1 MPNTESSAEPVIGN
15 FTGNNQPDVFL
26 FLAKG
31 SSSAYTDYYQVLLDG
46 ATGNVV
52 FKDSIGHIQFASGNA
67 IDLNND
73 GRDEAIVSANYMEN
87 GRWKHRLQSFD
98 FQNGTLQEIVPLRT
112 GVNIGSTPLFTDL
125 DNDSLIDLVYLVK
138 KDSLNPMG
146 WKGVFAYHTE
156 LNTSIPNAGIAWGSY
171 LSTLNNG
178 EYHYTAVDC
187 GPGSILSNTTIVQ
200 PWCNGTA
207 SGSIT
212 PNATLG
218 TGPYTFVW
226 SNGSTSPQL
235 INVPSGSYTLQV
247 TDAAGCYEIYS
258 TQLIDPYVI
267 SFGGI
272 MPPTCPGG
280 NNGQAILNSS
290 GCPCMFS
297 NCMFLWENGITTK
310 PNNSLPEGWASVTI
324 NHPNGCIVTDSV
336 LIPLSPTIINQS
348 IVQPVTCNGD
358 TDGSIQ
364 VSTTMATPPVLYSW
378 SNGAASDSITNL
390 SPGSYTLIVSDARPC
405 YDTLTYQISQP
416 SPVVAGVVVNNTSC
430 AEINDGEINI
440 NASGGN
446 GGFMYLVNNL
456 SYASPFINGLAT
468 GVYTVSVVD
477 SLGCTSIQYAETVSS
492 PAPLSLTFNV
502 IPESALGAF
511 DGIITALVSGGT
523 PAYSYGW
530 DDPGQQTDSMAT
542 YLSKGWYLLS
552 ATDANG
558 CVIQDSVFLGI
569 AEVSSAIETVLFAYP
584 NPTKNWVSLS
594 LYADLIVVR
603 DAMGRKVGECEHSN
617 QINLRD
623 FSSGFYYLETWVNG
637 NVFVQEIVKYSEN

>member
-1 MPNTESSAEPVIGN
+1 
-15 FTGNNQPDVFL
+15 
-26 FLAKG
+26 
-31 SSSAYTDYYQVLLDG
+31 
-46 ATGNVV
+46 
-52 FKDSIGHIQFASGNA
+52 
-67 IDLNND
+67 
-73 GRDEAIVSANYMEN
+73 
-87 GRWKHRLQSFD
+87 
-98 FQNGTLQEIVPLRT
+98 
-112 GVNIGSTPLFTDL
+112 
-125 DNDSLIDLVYLVK
+125 
-138 KDSLNPMG
+138 
-146 WKGVFAYHTE
+146 
-156 LNTSIPNAGIAWGSY
+156 
-171 LSTLNNG
+171 
-178 EYHYTAVDC
+178 
-187 GPGSILSNTTIVQ
+187 
-200 PWCNGTA
+200 
-207 SGSIT
+207 
-212 PNATLG
+212 
-218 TGPYTFVW
+218 
-226 SNGSTSPQL
+226 
-235 INVPSGSYTLQV
+235 
-247 TDAAGCYEIYS
+247 
-258 TQLIDPYVI
+258 
-267 SFGGI
+267 
-272 MPPTCPGG
+272 
-280 NNGQAILNSS
+280 
-290 GCPCMFS
+290 
-297 NCMFLWENGITTK
+297 
-310 PNNSLPEGWASVTI
+310 
-324 NHPNGCIVTDSV
+324 
-336 LIPLSPTIINQS
+336 
-348 IVQPVTCNGD
+348 
-358 TDGSIQ
+358 
-364 VSTTMATPPVLYSW
+364 MATPPVLYSW
-378 SNGAASDSITNL
+378 SNGASSDSITNL

-456 SYASPFINGLAT
+456 SYASPLINGLAT